1 MKKLIALFMCLTLC
15 LSMFAA
21 CGKQGGGEEQGANDA
36 DNLASAGAYLFSLY
50 KDDSEMTPSDYDVVG
65 RVMVDGVAYTVEW
78 TVDVAEGVVIKES
91 EKNGFFTIDINEK
104 TETEI
109 AYTLTATVKSE
120 SGETVQKTF
129 KRKVPAYKEFGYADY
144 AAAENG
150 AVVAVKGIVTGIF
163 SKTNGSSGNGVYIQD
178 MLGEG
183 GYYVYGLKDG
193 KDPQADLGLEVGM
206 TVEVAG
212 TKDTYNG
219 LYEIIDASI
228 TINEEAGIQIVVPV
242 DYTDAMLNA
251 TALNDPALTSRQS
264 MLVYMRDVEIT
275 GQDTSSGYYK
285 FKLGNLETYVRISS
299 SNNCITKEEQEA
311 FKQLHTEKFGYN
323 AFVCGI
329 VQLYNGN
336 LYLIPVSADAFY
348 NCKLPERSDTEKI
361 EMELGNVVLPG
372 RITDNTTIE
381 LAQNGSTYP
390 EVTYAWTSD
399 NACAVI
405 DGGKLTVTLP
415 EEDATVT
422 ITLTVKCGSETKTQ
436 TFTMQVNSVST
447 DLYVPVSVETPAVD
461 TAYKYALYQTK
472 LAQDLYFAGY
482 MSGNYLATTDKADK
496 ATDVYLEAVEGGYR
510 IYFKEGEA
518 KKYIDIYEYSAGKVG
533 VTITD
538 KPTCTYTRNADL
550 GIWVA
555 NVAGGDYYLGT
566 YNTYNTI
573 SASKTSYINAENNG
587 VSQFP
592 CDVVTLA
599 PATFVPEIE
608 TEAVAGTAYKYA
620 LYQTELGQDLY
631 FAGYMSGNYLA
642 TTDKADKATDVY
654 LEAVEGGYRI
664 YFMEGEA
671 KKYIDIY
678 EYSAGKVGVTITDK
692 PTCTFTR
699 NAELGIW
706 VANVAGADYYLGTY
720 KTYNTISASKTS
732 YITAENKGV
741 SQFPCD
747 MVTLSLARVAP
758 IAVEAPAADTAY
770 KFTMHQGKLGQDL
783 YFAGYMDGN
792 YLATTD
798 KISKATDVY
807 VEAVEGGFRFYF
819 MEGEAKKYIDVYEYS
834 AGKVGVT
841 ITDKPTCVFN
851 RNAAIGNW
859 VATVAGADYYLGTY
873 KTYTTISSSKT
884 SYITAENN
892 GIEQFPCV
900 IASIEVVA

>member
-1 MKKLIALFMCLTLC
+1 MKKLIAIFMCLVLC

-21 CGKQGGGEEQGANDA
+21 CDKQEGGEEQQDA
-36 DNLASAGAYLFSLY
+36 ATGDNLKLAGDYLFSLY
-50 KDDSEMTPSDYDVVG
+50 KDDSEATPSDFDVVG
-65 RVMVDGVAYTVEW
+65 RVMVDGVAYTVDW
-78 TVDVAEGVVIKES
+78 TVDVSEGVTIKAS
-91 EKNGFFTIDINEK
+91 EKSGFFTVDVDEK
-104 TETEI
+104 TANEI
-109 AYTLTATVKSE
+109 TYTLTATVKSE

-129 KRKVPAYKEFGYADY
+129 TRKVPAYKEFGYADY

-163 SKTNGSSGNGVYIQD
+163 SKTNGSSGNGIYIQD
-178 MLGEG
+178 MKSEG

-193 KDPQADLGLEVGM
+193 KDPEADLGLEVGM
-206 TVEVAG
+206 TVEVTG

-219 LYEIIDASI
+219 LYEIVDASI
-228 TINEEAGIQIVVPV
+228 TIIEEAGIQIVVPV

-348 NCKLPERSDTEKI
+348 NCKLPERSDSEKI
-361 EMELGNVVLPG
+361 EMELGNVVLSD
-372 RITDNTTIE
+372 RITDDTVIE
-381 LAQNGSTYP
+381 LPLTGSTYP
-390 EVTYAWTSD
+390 EVTYTWTSD

-422 ITLTVKCGSETKTQ
+422 VTLTVKCGAETKTQ
-436 TFTMQVNSVST
+436 TFTMLVNSAST
-447 DLYVPVSVETPAVD
+447 DLYVPVEVEEPAVD
-461 TAYKYALYQTK
+461 TAYKYALYQTELGK
-472 LAQDLYFAGY
+472 DLYFAGY

-496 ATDVYLEAVEGGYR
+496 ATDVYLEAVEGGFR
-510 IYFKEGEA
+510 MYFKDGET
-518 KKYIDIYEYSAGKVG
+518 KMYIDIYEYSAGKVG

-538 KPTCTYTRNADL
+538 KPTC
-550 GIWVA
+550 V
-555 NVAGGDYYLGT
+555 
-566 YNTYNTI
+566 
-573 SASKTSYINAENNG
+573 
-587 VSQFP
+587 
-592 CDVVTLA
+592 
-599 PATFVPEIE
+599 
-608 TEAVAGTAYKYA
+608 
-620 LYQTELGQDLY
+620 
-631 FAGYMSGNYLA
+631 
-642 TTDKADKATDVY
+642 
-654 LEAVEGGYRI
+654 
-664 YFMEGEA
+664 
-671 KKYIDIY
+671 
-678 EYSAGKVGVTITDK
+678 
-692 PTCTFTR
+692 FTR

-732 YITAENKGV
+732 YINAENKGV

-747 MVTLSLARVAP
+747 MVTLGLERVAP

-770 KFTMHQGKLGQDL
+770 KFALHQTILGQDL
-783 YFAGYMDGN
+783 YFAGYMSGN

-807 VEAVEGGFRFYF
+807 VEAVEGGFRFF
-819 MEGEAKKYIDVYEYS
+819 FKDGEAKMYIDVYEYS

-851 RNAAIGNW
+851 RNAEIGNW
-859 VATVAGADYYLGTY
+859 VTNVAGTDYYLGTY
-873 KTYTTISSSKT
+873 KTYNTISASKT
-884 SYITAENN
+884 SYINATNN
-892 GIEQFPCV
+892 GTEQFPCV
-900 IASIEVVA
+900 IATIEVVA

>member
-1 MKKLIALFMCLTLC
+1 MKKLISIFMCLVLC
-15 LSMFAA
+15 LSVFAA
-21 CGKQGGGEEQGANDA
+21 CGKQEGGEEQGGTSGD
-36 DNLASAGAYLFSLY
+36 DLKLAGDYLFSLY
-50 KDDSEMTPSDYDVVG
+50 KDDSEATPADFDVVG
-65 RVMVDGVAYTVEW
+65 RVMVDGVAYAVEW
-78 TVDVAEGVVIKES
+78 TVDVNEGVIIKTS
-91 EKNGFFTIDINEK
+91 EKNGFFTVDVDEK

-109 AYTLTATVKSE
+109 TYTLTATVKSE

-178 MLGEG
+178 TKNEG

-193 KDPQADLGLEVGM
+193 KDPEADLGLKVGM

-228 TINEEAGIQIVVPV
+228 TIIEDAGIQTVAAV

-251 TALNDPALTSRQS
+251 TALNDPALTDRQS
-264 MLVYMRDVEIT
+264 MLVTIRGVEIT

-299 SNNCITKEEQEA
+299 SNNCITKDEQEA
-311 FKQLHTEKFGYN
+311 FKKLHTDNFGYT
-323 AFVCGI
+323 ADVTGI

-336 LYLIPVSADAFY
+336 LYLIPVSADAFA
-348 NCKLPERSDTEKI
+348 NCKLPERSDSEKI
-361 EMELGNVVLPG
+361 DMELGNVVLPD
-372 RITDNTTIE
+372 RITDNTVIE
-381 LAQNGSTYP
+381 LPLAGSTYS
-390 EVTYAWTSD
+390 EVTYTWTSD
-399 NACAVI
+399 NACAVV

-415 EEDATVT
+415 EADATVT
-422 ITLTVKCGSETKTQ
+422 VTLTAKCGKETKTQ
-436 TFTMQVNSVST
+436 TFTMLVNSAST
-447 DLYVPVSVETPAVD
+447 DLYVPVAVD
-461 TAYKYALYQTK
+461 TPEAETAYKFALYQTELGK
-472 LAQDLYFAGY
+472 DLYFAGY

-496 ATDVYLEAVEGGYR
+496 AADVYLEAVEGGYR
-510 IYFKEGEA
+510 IYFKEADA
-518 KKYIDIYEYSAGKVG
+518 KKYIDVYEYSAGKVG

-538 KPTCTYTRNADL
+538 KPTCVFTHNAEI
-550 GIWVA
+550 GMWVA

-566 YNTYNTI
+566 YKTYDTI

-592 CDVVTLA
+592 CDMATLA
-599 PATFVPEIE
+599 PAAYAPVPVDAP
-608 TEAVAGTAYKYA
+608 EAETAYKFA
-620 LYQTELGQDLY
+620 LYQGELGQDLY

-642 TTDKADKATDVY
+642 TTEKADKATDVY
-654 LEAVEGGYRI
+654 LEAVEGGFRM
-664 YFMEGEA
+664 YFKEGEA

-678 EYSAGKVGVTITDK
+678 EYQAGKVGVTITDK
-692 PTCTFTR
+692 PTCVFTR
-699 NAELGIW
+699 NADLGIW

-732 YITAENKGV
+732 YINAENKGV

-747 MVTLSLARVAP
+747 MFELALERVAP
-758 IAVEAPAADTAY
+758 IAAETPAADTAY
-770 KFTMHQGKLGQDL
+770 KFALYQGELDKDL
-783 YFAGYMDGN
+783 YFAGYMSGN

-798 KISKATDVY
+798 KLSKATDVY
-807 VEAVEGGFRFYF
+807 LEAVEGGFRIYF
-819 MEGEAKKYIDVYEYS
+819 MDGETKQYIDVYEYQ

-841 ITDKPTCVFN
+841 ITDKPTCVFTH
-851 RNAAIGNW
+851 NAELGNW
-859 VATVAGADYYLGTY
+859 VANVAGTDYYLGTY
-873 KTYTTISSSKT
+873 KTYDTISASKT
-884 SYITAENN
+884 SYINAENN
-892 GIEQFPCV
+892 GVSQFPCKMV
-900 IASIEVVA
+900 TIEVVA

>member
-21 CGKQGGGEEQGANDA
+21 CGKQEDDVAEQGD
-36 DNLASAGAYLFSLY
+36 DLAFAGDYLFSLY
-50 KDDSEMTPSDYDVVG
+50 KDDSEQTPSDFDVVG
-65 RVMVDGVAYTVEW
+65 RVMVDGVAYAVEW
-78 TVDVAEGVVIKES
+78 AVDVTDGVTIKAS
-91 EKNGFFTIDINEK
+91 EKNGFFTIDVNEK

-109 AYTLTATVKSE
+109 TYTLTATIKSE

-129 KRKVPAYKEFGYADY
+129 TRKVPAYKEFGYADY
-144 AAAENG
+144 AAAEDD
-150 AVVAVKGIVTGIF
+150 AVVAIKGIVTGIF
-163 SKTNGSSGNGVYIQD
+163 SKTNGSSGNGIYIQD
-178 MLGEG
+178 MKSEG

-193 KDPQADLGLEVGM
+193 KDPEADLGLEVGM
-206 TVEVAG
+206 TVEVTG

-219 LYEIIDASI
+219 LYEIVDASI
-228 TINEEAGIQIVVPV
+228 TIIEEAGIQIVVPV

-275 GQDTSSGYYK
+275 GQDTSNGYYK

-348 NCKLPERSDTEKI
+348 NCKLPERSDSEKI
-361 EMELGNVVLPG
+361 EMELGNVVLSD
-372 RITDNTTIE
+372 RITDDTVIE
-381 LAQNGSTYP
+381 LPLTGSTYP
-390 EVTYAWTSD
+390 EVTYTWTSD

-422 ITLTVKCGSETKTQ
+422 VTLTVKCGAETKTQ
-436 TFTMQVNSVST
+436 TFTMLVNSAST
-447 DLYVPVSVETPAVD
+447 DLYVPVEVEEPAVD
-461 TAYKYALYQTK
+461 TAYKYALYQTELGK
-472 LAQDLYFAGY
+472 DLYFAGY

-496 ATDVYLEAVEGGYR
+496 ATDVYLEAVEGGFR
-510 IYFKEGEA
+510 MYFKDGET
-518 KKYIDIYEYSAGKVG
+518 KMYIDIYEYSAGKVG

-538 KPTCTYTRNADL
+538 KPTC
-550 GIWVA
+550 V
-555 NVAGGDYYLGT
+555 
-566 YNTYNTI
+566 
-573 SASKTSYINAENNG
+573 
-587 VSQFP
+587 
-592 CDVVTLA
+592 
-599 PATFVPEIE
+599 
-608 TEAVAGTAYKYA
+608 
-620 LYQTELGQDLY
+620 
-631 FAGYMSGNYLA
+631 
-642 TTDKADKATDVY
+642 
-654 LEAVEGGYRI
+654 
-664 YFMEGEA
+664 
-671 KKYIDIY
+671 
-678 EYSAGKVGVTITDK
+678 
-692 PTCTFTR
+692 FTR

-747 MVTLSLARVAP
+747 VVTLAPATYVPEIVADAAVDTAYKYALHQTELGQDLYFAGYMSGNYLATTDKADKATDVYLEAVEGGFRMYFKDGETKMYIDIYEYSAGKVGVTITDKPTCVFTRNAELGIWVANVAGADYYLGTYKTYNTISASKTSYINAENKGVSQFPCDMVTLGLERVAP

-770 KFTMHQGKLGQDL
+770 KFALHQTILGQDL
-783 YFAGYMDGN
+783 YFAGYMSGN

-807 VEAVEGGFRFYF
+807 VEAVEGGLRFF
-819 MEGEAKKYIDVYEYS
+819 FKDGEAKMYIDVYEYS

-851 RNAAIGNW
+851 RNAEIGNW
-859 VATVAGADYYLGTY
+859 VTNVAGTDYYLGTY
-873 KTYTTISSSKT
+873 KTYNTISASKT
-884 SYITAENN
+884 SYINATNN
-892 GIEQFPCV
+892 GTEQFPCV

>member
-21 CGKQGGGEEQGANDA
+21 CGKQGDDVAEQGD
-36 DNLASAGAYLFSLY
+36 DLAFAGDYLFSLY
-50 KDDSEMTPSDYDVVG
+50 KDDSEQTPSDFDVVG
-65 RVMVDGVAYTVEW
+65 RVMVDGVAYAVEW
-78 TVDVAEGVVIKES
+78 AVDVTDGVTIKAS
-91 EKNGFFTIDINEK
+91 EKNGFFTIDVNEK

-109 AYTLTATVKSE
+109 TYKLTATIKSE

-129 KRKVPAYKEFGYADY
+129 TRKVPAYKEFGYADY

-150 AVVAVKGIVTGIF
+150 AVVAIKGIVTGIF
-163 SKTNGSSGNGVYIQD
+163 SKTNGSSGNGIYIQD
-178 MLGEG
+178 MKSEG

-193 KDPQADLGLEVGM
+193 KDPEADLGLEVGM
-206 TVEVAG
+206 TVEVTG

-219 LYEIIDASI
+219 LYEIVDASI
-228 TINEEAGIQIVVPV
+228 TIIEEAGIQIVVPV

-348 NCKLPERSDTEKI
+348 NCKLPERSDSEKI
-361 EMELGNVVLPG
+361 EMELGNVVLAG
-372 RITDNTTIE
+372 RITDDTVIE
-381 LAQNGSTYP
+381 LPLAGSTYP
-390 EVTYAWTSD
+390 EVTYTWTSD

-422 ITLTVKCGSETKTQ
+422 VTLTVKCGAETKTQ
-436 TFTMQVNSVST
+436 TFTMLVNSAST
-447 DLYVPVSVETPAVD
+447 DLYVPVEVEEPAVD
-461 TAYKYALYQTK
+461 TAYKYALYQTELGK
-472 LAQDLYFAGY
+472 DLYFAGY

-496 ATDVYLEAVEGGYR
+496 ATDVYLEAVEGGFR
-510 IYFKEGEA
+510 MYFKGGET
-518 KKYIDIYEYSAGKVG
+518 KMYIDIYEYSAGKVG

-538 KPTCTYTRNADL
+538 KPTCVFTRNAD
-550 GIWVA
+550 
-555 NVAGGDYYLGT
+555 
-566 YNTYNTI
+566 
-573 SASKTSYINAENNG
+573 
-587 VSQFP
+587 
-592 CDVVTLA
+592 
-599 PATFVPEIE
+599 
-608 TEAVAGTAYKYA
+608 
-620 LYQTELGQDLY
+620 
-631 FAGYMSGNYLA
+631 
-642 TTDKADKATDVY
+642 
-654 LEAVEGGYRI
+654 
-664 YFMEGEA
+664 
-671 KKYIDIY
+671 
-678 EYSAGKVGVTITDK
+678 
-692 PTCTFTR
+692 
-699 NAELGIW
+699 LGIW

-732 YITAENKGV
+732 YINAENKGV

-747 MVTLSLARVAP
+747 MVTLGLERVAP

-770 KFTMHQGKLGQDL
+770 KFALHQTILGQDL
-783 YFAGYMDGN
+783 YFAGYMSGN

-807 VEAVEGGFRFYF
+807 VEAVEGGFRFF
-819 MEGEAKKYIDVYEYS
+819 FKDGEAKMYIDVYEYS

-851 RNAAIGNW
+851 RNAEIGNW
-859 VATVAGADYYLGTY
+859 VTNVAGTDYYLGTY
-873 KTYTTISSSKT
+873 KTYNTISASKT
-884 SYITAENN
+884 SYINATNN
-892 GIEQFPCV
+892 GTEQFPCV
-900 IASIEVVA
+900 IATIEVVA

>member
-21 CGKQGGGEEQGANDA
+21 CGKQEGGEEQGTNAA
-36 DNLASAGAYLFSLY
+36 DNLVSAGAYLFSLY
-50 KDDSEMTPSDYDVVG
+50 KDDAELTPSDYDVVG

-78 TVDVAEGVVIKES
+78 TVNVTDGVVIKES
-91 EKNGFFTIDINEK
+91 EKSGFFTVDINEK
-104 TETEI
+104 SETEI
-109 AYTLTATVKSE
+109 AYTLTATIKSE
-120 SGETVQKTF
+120 NGETVQKNF
-129 KRKVPAYKEFGYADY
+129 SRKVPAYKEFGYADY

-178 MLGEG
+178 MKNEG

-193 KDPQADLGLEVGM
+193 KDPEADLGLKVGM

-219 LYEIIDASI
+219 LYEVIDASI
-228 TINEEAGIQIVVPV
+228 TIVDETIQEVAPV
-242 DYTDAMLNA
+242 DYTEAMTKA
-251 TALNDPALTSRQS
+251 TALNDAALTDRQS
-264 MLVYMRDVEIT
+264 MLVTIKGVEIT
-275 GQDTSSGYYK
+275 GQETSNGYYK

-299 SNNCITKEEQEA
+299 SNNCITKDEQEA
-311 FKQLHTEKFGYN
+311 FKKLHTDNFGYT
-323 AFVCGI
+323 ADVTGI
-329 VQLYNGN
+329 IQLYNGN
-336 LYLIPVSADAFY
+336 LYLIPISADAFA
-348 NCKLPERSDTEKI
+348 NCKLPERSDAEKI

-372 RITDNTTIE
+372 RITDDTTIE
-381 LAQNGSTYP
+381 LVLNGSTYS
-390 EVTYAWTSD
+390 EVTYTWTSD
-399 NACAVI
+399 NACAVV

-415 EEDATVT
+415 EADATVT
-422 ITLTVKCGSETKTQ
+422 ITLTATCGKETKTQ
-436 TFTMQVNSVST
+436 TFTMLVNSVST
-447 DLYVPVSVETPAVD
+447 DLYVPVYVETPAVD
-461 TAYKYALYQTK
+461 TAYKYALYQT
-472 LAQDLYFAGY
+472 
-482 MSGNYLATTDKADK
+482 
-496 ATDVYLEAVEGGYR
+496 
-510 IYFKEGEA
+510 
-518 KKYIDIYEYSAGKVG
+518 
-533 VTITD
+533 
-538 KPTCTYTRNADL
+538 
-550 GIWVA
+550 
-555 NVAGGDYYLGT
+555 
-566 YNTYNTI
+566 
-573 SASKTSYINAENNG
+573 
-587 VSQFP
+587 
-592 CDVVTLA
+592 
-599 PATFVPEIE
+599 
-608 TEAVAGTAYKYA
+608 
-620 LYQTELGQDLY
+620 ELGKDLY

-671 KKYIDIY
+671 KKYIDVYEYSAGKVGVQITDKPTCTFTRSEDLGIWVANVAGGDYYLGTYKTYDTISASKTSYINAENNGVSQFPCDVVKLAPATYVPDVVTEVAADTAYKYALYQTELGQDLYFAGYMSGNYLATTEKADKATDVYLEAVEGGYRIYFMEGEAKKYIDVY

-706 VANVAGADYYLGTY
+706 VANVAGGDYYLGTY

-758 IAVEAPAADTAY
+758 IAVEAPEADTAY
-770 KFTMHQGKLGQDL
+770 KFTMYQGKLDQDL

-798 KISKATDVY
+798 KLSKATDVY

-851 RNAAIGNW
+851 RNAEIGNW

-873 KTYTTISSSKT
+873 KTYATISSSKT